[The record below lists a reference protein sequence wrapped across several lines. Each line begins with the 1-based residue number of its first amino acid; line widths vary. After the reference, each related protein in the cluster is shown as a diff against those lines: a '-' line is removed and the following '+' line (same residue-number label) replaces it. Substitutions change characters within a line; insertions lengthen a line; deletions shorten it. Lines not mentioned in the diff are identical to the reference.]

1 MKKYDI
7 ILIGAESGGLSVGH
21 FMIKARFKVLM
32 VSKTA
37 KAIGGECLND
47 GCVPSKALLHLA
59 WMVHNG
65 RKASKLGLTIT
76 TELDTH
82 KLHQYIYDN
91 QEKIRE
97 YENQSYFEK

>member
-21 FMIKARFKVLM
+21 FMVKARFRVLM

-47 GCVPSKALLHLA
+47 GCVPSKAL
-59 WMVHNG
+59 VHV
-65 RKASKLGLTIT
+65 A
-76 TELDTH
+76 
-82 KLHQYIYDN
+82 
-91 QEKIRE
+91 
-97 YENQSYFEK
+97 